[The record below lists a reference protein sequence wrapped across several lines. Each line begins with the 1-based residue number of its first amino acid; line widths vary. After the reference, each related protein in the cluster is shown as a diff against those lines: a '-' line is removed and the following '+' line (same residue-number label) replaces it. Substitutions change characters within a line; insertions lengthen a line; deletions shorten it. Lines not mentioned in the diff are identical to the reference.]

1 MGKKGQQ
8 NGKGKGKEPKR
19 NNKLMGF
26 VPQRFGGFAEDDG
39 TQVRGFKMKDTGRR
53 TEHYRFTKNGD
64 ASGERV
70 PLRKMGVSFV
80 KSTSG
85 GLDPDAEIN
94 DAIEEHEVDTTADD
108 AIHHADDLRHQHE
121 HPVANHVDQA
131 MEPVEADDG
140 DEEEDD
146 DLEEEEDAGEEEEE
160 EDDEEEDDEEEED
173 DDEEDDIDNIPIV
186 PPREDDD
193 EFNYG
198 ASDSDAA
205 DEQVARAI
213 LASGNDPNTHVHV
226 EQTTLTHISAEDPG
240 EGSSRAINLESL
252 AIEDTSVHME
262 VENDALFV
270 VDTEGDTAMRPAEPS
285 KVSIPVRYEHAPQSD
300 EEVVFVPRR
309 GVRIVDESVTAAKIE
324 HLTVKKTQ
332 IDVNVEMRDENA
344 DWQPVPKT
352 KPGKERGGKRAR
364 GRKEKLNGP
373 GPGMRDSAID
383 AALDDYMDNL
393 ANQDFDSEEE
403 EAFEHRGLGFAALG
417 GQGAGLE
424 DEWVDE
430 SEGDEEG
437 EVSRVGGV
445 GLEYYVGEE
454 SSEEDDEDESS
465 GQEDENDDE
474 DELDDVDID
483 DLLDEEDD
491 GLEGIG
497 AEELEELDELEQLE
511 LAIAR
516 SLGNAS
522 GKGLPGK
529 KNKRGKDTFIED
541 ALFNGDFHASDFEYE
556 FEDDSDDIGGFEPSK
571 SLKAQ
576 LKRAGKRLPARI
588 EDYELGLSDE
598 DMEAQIKDQWAKD
611 RSSKAD
617 KKREREELRKAG
629 MLGKGKKGK
638 KAKLADRDEFS
649 LGISVQRMNIE
660 IRDFIDDLGMQSLPL
675 PPMDKFSRRTV
686 HTLASAYNLKSKSVG
701 KGKRRFPTLIK
712 TTKTSYPRD
721 ERLVDEI
728 LARHEGGGRGN
739 TGYLPRLDRPRPRPG
754 KTVGQRGGAPGLVR
768 NNNGSVVGGDAP
780 EIGAGNLGRKLL
792 EKMGWSAGQGLGVEG
807 RTGISVPVMA
817 VVKMDKRGL

>member
-53 TEHYRFTKNGD
+53 TEHYRFRKNGD
-64 ASGERV
+64 DSGEGV
-70 PLRKMGVSFV
+70 ALRKMGVSFV

-94 DAIEEHEVDTTADD
+94 DAIEEHEVDTTADA
-108 AIHHADDLRHQHE
+108 AIHHAEDLRHQHE

-131 MEPVEADDG
+131 MEEDDE
-140 DEEEDD
+140 DEEEED
-146 DLEEEEDAGEEEEE
+146 DLEEEEEDAEEDEEEEEE
-160 EDDEEEDDEEEED
+160 ED
-173 DDEEDDIDNIPIV
+173 EEDDINNIPMV

-213 LASGNDPNTHVHV
+213 LASGHDPNTHVHV
-226 EQTTLTHISAEDPG
+226 EQTTLTHLSVEDPG
-240 EGSSRAINLESL
+240 EGSSRAINLASL
-252 AIEDTSVHME
+252 AIEDTSVQME

-270 VDTEGDTAMRPAEPS
+270 VDMEGDTAMRPAEPS

-309 GVRIVDESVTAAKIE
+309 GVRIVDETVTAAKIE

-332 IDVNVEMRDENA
+332 IDVDVEMRDESAN
-344 DWQPVPKT
+344 WQPVPKT
-352 KPGKERGGKRAR
+352 KPGKVRGGKRAR

-373 GPGMRDSAID
+373 GPGMRDPAID

-403 EAFEHRGLGFAALG
+403 EAFEHRGHEFAALADR
-417 GQGAGLE
+417 GAGLE

-430 SEGDEEG
+430 SEDEEEG

-445 GLEYYVGEE
+445 GLGYYVGEE

-465 GQEDENDDE
+465 GQEDEDDDEEDE
-474 DELDDVDID
+474 DELDHVDID
-483 DLLDEEDD
+483 DLLDEADD
-491 GLEGIG
+491 DLEGIG

-516 SLGNAS
+516 SLGNVS
-522 GKGLPGK
+522 GKGLLGK
-529 KNKRGKDTFIED
+529 KNKRGKDTFVED

-556 FEDDSDDIGGFEPSK
+556 FEDDGDDIGGFEPSK

-649 LGISVQRMNIE
+649 LGISIQRINIE

-675 PPMDKFSRRTV
+675 PPMDRFSRRTV

-701 KGKRRFPTLIK
+701 TGKRRAPTLIK
-712 TTKTSYPRD
+712 TMKTSYPRD

-728 LARHEGGGRGN
+728 LARHDGGGRGN

-754 KTVGQRGGAPGLVR
+754 KTVGQRGGVSGLVR

-792 EKMGWSAGQGLGVEG
+792 EKMGWSSGQGLGVEG

-817 VVKMDKRGL
+817 VVKTDKRGL